1 MFCNKCGKPI
11 EEGQTICPECAAL
24 EAQDTF
30 ELNQPVGKKTKKRN
44 WKLPVILSSVVLLLA
59 AAAVLV
65 WGFFISGTFLPA
77 QNYMMKVE
85 KKAVSESLSSV
96 GKVYGTFMSAK
107 PSENELKMGAKADMH
122 LLLGEEVIE
131 MIESY
136 AAERGEDADLSFL
149 SDIAIDLETA
159 MEGKFTLMNMGIGLN
174 NKSVLTMSMLTN
186 AQDMEMYFGLPEL
199 SDTFMKIKPEMP
211 DNSGYPG
218 AAVVPT
224 VDYEEILEMVEQMQ
238 EVLPSEETF
247 TALLE
252 KYILLVL
259 EQIEDAE
266 KETETV
272 KVGDAEQKLNVI
284 TVKLSEKD
292 ALKIAKAVLKEAKGD
307 KDLKKIL
314 QDIGDYAE
322 EVGSDAIDE
331 DLYDSFKAGIES
343 ALESID
349 YAMEDAS
356 NKATLEIKTYVNN
369 QMEIV
374 GRSIKEKESGMKV
387 SYITVWQGKKFGFEA
402 KLADQIEIKGEGTKN
417 KGVISGEYELVVND
431 EEMLTVE
438 VSDYDEKKAE
448 EGYPTFTLL
457 IKPSEELLDSA
468 LGSASSVASLL
479 LDDLAVELKFNTS
492 ETKADT
498 SIKLLTGD
506 KLLFGITASMENK
519 EIAVEEPEK
528 YITVNGEADLEQWAQ
543 NIDLDSLL
551 QKLEDA
557 GVPVDLVK
565 NLFPAEAA

>member
-1 MFCNKCGKPI
+1 MFCHKCGKPV

-159 MEGKFTLMNMGIGLN
+159 MEGNFTLMNMGIGLN

-331 DLYDSFKAGIES
+331 DLYDSFKAGIEN
-343 ALESID
+343 ALDSID
-349 YAMEDAS
+349 DMIEEAS

-402 KLADQIEIKGEGTKN
+402 ELPQDIEIKGEGTKN
-417 KGVISGEYELVVND
+417 KGIISGEYELVVND

-438 VSDYDEKKAE
+438 ISDYDEKKAE
-448 EGYPTFTLL
+448 EGYPTGTLL

-468 LGSASSVASLL
+468 LGSASPVASLL

-528 YITVNGEADLEQWAQ
+528 YIVADSKEDAGQWGRTLDMEALF
-543 NIDLDSLL
+543 

-557 GVPVDLVK
+557 GVPADLVK

>member
-224 VDYEEILEMVEQMQ
+224 VDYEEILEIVEQMQ

-448 EGYPTFTLL
+448 EGYPTGTLL

>member
-1 MFCNKCGKPI
+1 MFCHKCGKPV

-44 WKLPVILSSVVLLLA
+44 WKLPVILSSAVLLLA

>member
-107 PSENELKMGAKADMH
+107 PSENELKMGAKADVH

-374 GRSIKEKESGMKV
+374 GRSIKEKESGTKV

-402 KLADQIEIKGEGTKN
+402 KLPQDIEIKGEGTKN

-438 VSDYDEKKAE
+438 ISDYDEKKAE
-448 EGYPTFTLL
+448 EGYPTGTLL

-557 GVPVDLVK
+557 GVPADLVK

>member
-159 MEGKFTLMNMGIGLN
+159 MEGNFTLMNMGIGLN

>member
-44 WKLPVILSSVVLLLA
+44 WKLPVILTSVVLVLA

-85 KKAVSESLSSV
+85 EKAVSESLSSV

-107 PSENELKMGAKADMH
+107 PSENELKTGAKADVH

-159 MEGKFTLMNMGIGLN
+159 MEGKFTQMNMGIGLN

-186 AQDMEMYFGLPEL
+186 MQDMEMYFGLPEL

-322 EVGSDAIDE
+322 EVGSDTIDE

-343 ALESID
+343 TLESID

-369 QMEIV
+369 KMEIV

-387 SYITVWQGKKFGFEA
+387 SYVTVWQGKNFGFEA

-438 VSDYDEKKAE
+438 ISDYDEKKAE
-448 EGYPTFTLL
+448 EGYPTGTLL

-557 GVPVDLVK
+557 GVPADLVK